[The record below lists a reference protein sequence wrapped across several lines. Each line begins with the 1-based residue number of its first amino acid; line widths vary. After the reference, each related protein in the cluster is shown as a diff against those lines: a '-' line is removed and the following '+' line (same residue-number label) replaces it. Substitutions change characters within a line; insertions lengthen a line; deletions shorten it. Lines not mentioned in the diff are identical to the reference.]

1 MAVDY
6 NAISKIY
13 DKVRSENKSI
23 LDLFIEE
30 VKITNTTT
38 ILDAAREITPICCK
52 DLHRP
57 KLTASNLPRYEGESN
72 CKKSEYYSY
81 KR

>member
-38 ILDAAREITPICCK
+38 ILDAARENYTNM
-52 DLHRP
+52 LQR
-57 KLTASNLPRYEGESN
+57 LTQAKAYGVEP
-72 CKKSEYYSY
+72 SEV
-81 KR
+81 

>member
-30 VKITNTTT
+30 SKLQTQQQFWMRHGNYTNM
-38 ILDAAREITPICCK
+38 LQR
-52 DLHRP
+52 
-57 KLTASNLPRYEGESN
+57 LTQAKAYGVEP
-72 CKKSEYYSY
+72 SEV
-81 KR
+81 